1 MLLVIGV
8 VGCMTAQQTM
18 NTDSVIS
25 VRDARALLMKDTAIV
40 LLDVRTLEE
49 HATERIGNTPVIPVQ
64 ELEQRV
70 HELDLLKD
78 RTIIVYCQTG
88 YRSGMATE
96 LLRKKG
102 FKALSMQGGL
112 NQWKLE
118 HYETMSGPL
127 R

>member
-25 VRDARALLMKDTAIV
+25 VRDAHALLMKDTAIV

-70 HELDLLKD
+70 HELDSLKD
-78 RTIIVYCQTG
+78 RTIIVYCQAG
-88 YRSGMATE
+88 YRSGMATA

-112 NQWKLE
+112 NQWKSE